1 MTDDGFDLTIHGL
14 LRKRTTLIADLE
26 DLRNKAAMAS
36 NDINAVDR
44 VLQSLG
50 YEGELDLAQP
60 RKRVMNYIR
69 HEVRRYIL
77 EQLRDSDRPLT
88 TRELAVRLAIAE
100 GKDANDRRM
109 MLDLS
114 KRVSKSMMVLHD
126 KQVVRRS
133 RSKEGRVEYQYEL
146 AK

>member
-146 AK
+146 AM

>member
-60 RKRVMNYIR
+60 RKRVMSYIR

-114 KRVSKSMMVLHD
+114 KRVSKSMMVLND